1 MANYVILSRISPEA
15 FREPKDFRQLAEA
28 VSAKIKND
36 CPGVKWRDSY
46 ATLGRFDVVDV
57 IESDDPRQVEKAA
70 MIIRAYG
77 HSTTES
83 LAATPWNE
91 FLANL

>member
-15 FREPKDFRQLAEA
+15 FRDPKDFKKLADV
-28 VSAKIKND
+28 VSAKIRSD
-36 CPGVKWRDSY
+36 CPGVVWKGSY
-46 ATLGRFDVVDV
+46 ATLGRFDVVDIV
-57 IESDDPRQVEKAA
+57 ESDDPKQVERAA

-77 HSTTES
+77 HSTTET
-83 LAATPWNE
+83 LAATPWKE